1 MIVEK
6 KEENKMSKNL
16 SRKMEYT
23 QSQKMMIFILAMS
36 LNGLASLF
44 TELLPEFEIG
54 PIDLSISYMAFVP
67 IILVVLFH
75 PLYAAL
81 GASVGAIIFGDLLL
95 GDFSGLGEVE
105 GFLQITI
112 AMYIAGLLVKNPLSK
127 RQITIAVLVGVAID
141 QILGAIVDIGKV
153 WYGIEEL
160 EAVRGLPESIV
171 VMEAFDMVNNMVI
184 SGVLFGV
191 IPALYLIPKLYGK
204 IEPLMGMNPRDKNDK
219 ASIVEFISARLII
232 VTIFLSFIALVA
244 EFIDEMDINYAVWE
258 PDFLEQ
264 FGDGF
269 IWLPISVAIIT
280 VILVI
285 TIAIKLTQRKER
297 NNEKWSA

>member
-105 GFLQITI
+105 GFLQITM

-160 EAVRGLPESIV
+160 EAVPGLPESIV

-244 EFIDEMDINYAVWE
+244 EFIAEMDINYAVWE

>member
-1 MIVEK
+1 
-6 KEENKMSKNL
+6 MSESLVKNTA
-16 SRKMEYT
+16 YT

-36 LNGLASLF
+36 LNGLANLF

-67 IILVVLFH
+67 IILVILFH

-81 GASVGAIIFGDLLL
+81 GASIGAIIFGDLLL

-105 GFLQITI
+105 GFLQITL
-112 AMYIAGLLVKNPLSK
+112 AMYIAGLLVRDPTSK
-127 RQITIAVLVGVAID
+127 KQISIAALIGVAID

-153 WYGIEEL
+153 WYGVEEL
-160 EAVRGLPESIV
+160 EAVPGLPESIV
-171 VMEAFDMVNNMVI
+171 VMEAFDFVNNMVI
-184 SGVLFGV
+184 SGVLFGL

-204 IEPLMGMNPRDKNDK
+204 IEPLMGMNPRDKNEK
-219 ASIVEFISARLII
+219 ASIVEFISVRLIT
-232 VTIFLSFIALVA
+232 VTIFLGFVGLVA
-244 EFIDEMDINYAVWE
+244 EFIAEMDINFAVWE
-258 PDFLEQ
+258 PGFLDQ

-269 IWLPISVAIIT
+269 IWLPIAVAVIMAVT
-280 VILVI
+280 VII
-285 TIAIKLTQRKER
+285 IAVKLTNKRKSTER

>member
-67 IILVVLFH
+67 IILVILFH

-81 GASVGAIIFGDLLL
+81 GASIGAIIFGDLLL

-105 GFLQITI
+105 GFLQITL
-112 AMYIAGLLVKNPLSK
+112 AMYIAGLLVRNPTSK
-127 RQITIAVLVGVAID
+127 KQITIAALTAVAID

-153 WYGIEEL
+153 WYGVEEL
-160 EAVRGLPESIV
+160 EAVPGLPESIV
-171 VMEAFDMVNNMVI
+171 VMEAFDFVNNMVI
-184 SGVLFGV
+184 SGVLFGL
-191 IPALYLIPKLYGK
+191 IPALYLIPRLYGK
-204 IEPLMGMNPRDKNDK
+204 IEPLMGMNPRDKNEK
-219 ASIVEFISARLII
+219 ASIIEFISVRLIT
-232 VTIFLSFIALVA
+232 VTIFLGFVGLVA
-244 EFIDEMDINYAVWE
+244 EFIAEMDINYAVWE
-258 PDFLEQ
+258 PGFLDQ

-269 IWLPISVAIIT
+269 IWLPISVAVIIAVT
-280 VILVI
+280 VIIISV
-285 TIAIKLTQRKER
+285 KLINKRKSTE
-297 NNEKWSA
+297 